1 MFEHALPDWSRI
13 NLTGLA
19 AYINGYAF
27 KPEDWSEHGLPIV
40 RIAQITGSSAD
51 CDYYQGR
58 LSEDFKIDNGDIIFS
73 WSGTLC
79 VVQWNG
85 GPAWL
90 NQHLFKVKPE
100 DGVSHRLL
108 YHVLSHAVAE
118 MDKSAHGSTMKHIKR
133 GELKRYQIL
142 FPDCR
147 KEQEK
152 IGRVL
157 DTLDTQIQQT
167 EALIAKLKKV
177 KEGLLHDL
185 LTRGIDENGQL
196 RPSPEQAPELYKES
210 PLGMIPREWDVE
222 TLKDLSSN
230 GMVNGVFKEVSR
242 AGIGTPLVNVADLY
256 RGDEI
261 NLEGCERFDANGVEA
276 DKYDALPGDV
286 FFTRSSLKLE
296 GVAHCNWLKNADK
309 PAVFECHII
318 RVRPSSKVDPRF
330 LVAWCRSSNARLHFM
345 GSAKQVT
352 MTTISQDGVG
362 SLPCPVPGIDE
373 QKRASERIL
382 SFERWVAEEKLQLN
396 KLSNQKQALM
406 DDLLTG
412 HVRVTPLLDQA
423 QTQAQATT
431 PA

>member
-1 MFEHALPDWSRI
+1 MSDHALPGWSRV
-13 NLTGLA
+13 NLTDLA

-90 NQHLFKVKPE
+90 NQHLFKVKPSE
-100 DGVSHRLL
+100 GVSHRLL

-133 GELKRYQIL
+133 SELKRYELL
-142 FPDCR
+142 FPNSR

-157 DTLDTQIQQT
+157 NTLDTQIQKT
-167 EALIAKLKKV
+167 EALIAKLEKV

-185 LTRGIDENGQL
+185 LTRGIDESGRL

-210 PLGMIPREWDVE
+210 PLGLIPREWEVVGFLDAVELPSGQISPLIEPYASLPLIAPDHIEAGVSRLIRVE
-222 TLKDLSSN
+222 TARDQGAIS
-230 GMVNGVFKEVSR
+230 G
-242 AGIGTPLVNVADLY
+242 
-256 RGDEI
+256 
-261 NLEGCERFDANGVEA
+261 
-276 DKYDALPGDV
+276 KYIVRPGDV
-286 FFTRSSLKLE
+286 VYSKIRPYLRKAWLADIDSICSADMYPLRPKLLTSAILLRIVMSE
-296 GVAHCNWLKNADK
+296 SFSTYANAASMRTGIPKINRDELSGYTFALPTIQEQVRMENIFQGIERKADK
-309 PAVFECHII
+309 EREALSKLVFEKI
-318 RVRPSSKVDPRF
+318 
-330 LVAWCRSSNARLHFM
+330 
-345 GSAKQVT
+345 G
-352 MTTISQDGVG
+352 
-362 SLPCPVPGIDE
+362 
-373 QKRASERIL
+373 
-382 SFERWVAEEKLQLN
+382 
-396 KLSNQKQALM
+396 LM

-412 HVRVTPLLDQA
+412 RVRVTPLLDQA
-423 QTQAQATT
+423 QATT

>member
-1 MFEHALPDWSRI
+1 MFEHALPGWSRV
-13 NLTGLA
+13 NLTDLG

-58 LSEDFKIDNGDIIFS
+58 LSEDVKIDSGDIIFS

-79 VVQWNG
+79 VVRWNG

-90 NQHLFKVKPE
+90 NQHLFKVRPAE
-100 DGVSHRLL
+100 GVSHRLL
-108 YHVLSHAVAE
+108 YHVLFHAVAE

-157 DTLDTQIQQT
+157 DTLDTQIHKT
-167 EALIAKLKKV
+167 EALITKLEKV

-185 LTRGIDENGQL
+185 LTRGIDENGRL

-210 PLGMIPREWDVE
+210 PLGLIPREWSCHALTEAADVQRGRFTHRPRNDPAFYGGE
-222 TLKDLSSN
+222 YPFIQTGDVAAAKGGGVSYFSQTLSRLGTTASTLFPAQTIAITIAANIADTAILGRPMYFPDSVV
-230 GMVNGVFKEVSR
+230 GAVVNDSANVRYIELCIRREKRSLDAR
-242 AGIGTPLVNVADLY
+242 APQSAQKN
-256 RGDEI
+256 I
-261 NLEGCERFDANGVEA
+261 NLQDLRPLLIPFPSQREQNRIAESYEA
-276 DKYDALPGDV
+276 
-286 FFTRSSLKLE
+286 
-296 GVAHCNWLKNADK
+296 
-309 PAVFECHII
+309 
-318 RVRPSSKVDPRF
+318 
-330 LVAWCRSSNARLHFM
+330 FM
-345 GSAKQVT
+345 GRLLAERQQ
-352 MTTISQDGVG
+352 MTK
-362 SLPCPVPGIDE
+362 L
-373 QKRASERIL
+373 KSEKI
-382 SFERWVAEEKLQLN
+382 
-396 KLSNQKQALM
+396 ALM

-412 HVRVTPLLDQA
+412 RVRVTSLLEQA
-423 QTQAQATT
+423 QGTT

>member
-1 MFEHALPDWSRI
+1 MSEHALPSWSRV
-13 NLTGLA
+13 NLTDLA

-58 LSEDFKIDNGDIIFS
+58 LSEDFKIDNGEIIFS

-90 NQHLFKVKPE
+90 NQHLFKVKPAE
-100 DGVSHRLL
+100 GVSHRLL
-108 YHVLSHAVAE
+108 YHVLFHAVAE

-133 GELKRYQIL
+133 SELKRYELL
-142 FPDCR
+142 FPNSR

-157 DTLDTQIQQT
+157 DTLDTQIQKT
-167 EALIAKLKKV
+167 EALIAKLEKV
-177 KEGLLHDL
+177 KEGMLHDL
-185 LTRGIDENGQL
+185 LTRGIDENGRL
-196 RPSPEQAPELYKES
+196 RSSPEQAPELYKES
-210 PLGMIPREWDVE
+210 PLGLIPKEWGVE
-222 TLKDLSSN
+222 KLKDLSSN
-230 GMVNGVFKEVSR
+230 GMINGVFKEVSR
-242 AGIGTPLVNVADLY
+242 AGIGTPLINVADLY
-256 RGDEI
+256 KGDDI
-261 NLEGCERFDANGVEA
+261 NLGTCERFDANEVEVG
-276 DKYDALPGDV
+276 KYDALPGDV

-296 GVAHCNWLKNADK
+296 GIAHCNWLKIADK

-330 LVAWCRSSNARLHFM
+330 LVAWCLSSNARLHFM
-345 GSAKQVT
+345 GNAKQVT

-362 SLPCPVPGIDE
+362 SLPCPVPSIDE
-373 QKRASERIL
+373 QKKASERIL
-382 SFERWVAEEKLQLN
+382 SLERRVADEKLKLS
-396 KLSNQKQALM
+396 KLSNQKQGLM
-406 DDLLTG
+406 DDLLIG
-412 HVRVTPLLDQA
+412 RVRVTPLLDQA
-423 QTQAQATT
+423 QITT